1 MQNEPEGPEG
11 EGTTELADPRH
22 TVGDGPPAPA
32 VAAAE
37 PGPAWWTRPS
47 FLAVAAGV
55 VGLVIGVSGG
65 DQDLE
70 VAEAAAAEAEAERDE
85 LRTDLDTAR
94 ARIEQLEAAED
105 EVARLES
112 ELVDSE
118 DQRDRAVEDA
128 RQQLEEERNEVL
140 SRAQDEADSIISS
153 AEEEASDLVGVAEGR
168 VAALDEREAAL
179 DARAEELD
187 VAEERQAASTFGNGV
202 HIVGTDI
209 EPGLY
214 RTEGGS
220 NCYWARLSG
229 LSGGF
234 GDLIANGLPD
244 GPASIA
250 IQGSDAGF
258 ESSGCATWNR
268 VD

>member
-1 MQNEPEGPEG
+1 ME
-11 EGTTELADPRH
+11 TELAD
-22 TVGDGPPAPA
+22 TQA
-32 VAAAE
+32 
-37 PGPAWWTRPS
+37 
-47 FLAVAAGV
+47 
-55 VGLVIGVSGG
+55 
-65 DQDLE
+65 
-70 VAEAAAAEAEAERDE
+70 
-85 LRTDLDTAR
+85 
-94 ARIEQLEAAED
+94 
-105 EVARLES
+105 
-112 ELVDSE
+112 
-118 DQRDRAVEDA
+118 QRDRAVEAA
-128 RQQLEEERNEVL
+128 REELEEERDEVL
-140 SRAQDEADSIISS
+140 SQAQDEADELIAN
-153 AEEEASDLVGVAEGR
+153 AEEEAEDLLGVAEGR
-168 VAALDEREAAL
+168 VAALDERETAL